1 MVVFYPKIEFL
12 QKYFSFFQIY
22 EVRGAGIWLNEN
34 LFDDPQTCPEGAV
47 GSVFMEG
54 SFFFILTTIMLCSLW
69 FIFYFPDS

>member
-54 SFFFILTTIMLCSLW
+54 
-69 FIFYFPDS
+69 